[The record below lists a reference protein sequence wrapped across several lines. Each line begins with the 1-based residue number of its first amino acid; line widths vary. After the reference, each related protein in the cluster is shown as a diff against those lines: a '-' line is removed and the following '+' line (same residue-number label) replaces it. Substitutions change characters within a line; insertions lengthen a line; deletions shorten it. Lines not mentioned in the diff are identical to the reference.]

1 MGRRQPRDRP
11 RASQINTEMSL
22 IDQKRIEDAVTSI
35 ILALG
40 EDPAREG
47 LVDTPKRV
55 AQMYAEFFSGI
66 DQDPSEVLTT
76 DFQETHKDVVLL
88 RDVPF
93 FSICEHHF
101 LPFYGSA
108 HIGYVPSGRVVGAS
122 KLARSLDVLARRPQL
137 QERLTDQLVD
147 TLYTTIQ
154 PEGVTAVLSAEHMC
168 MSLRGVRK
176 PGSKI
181 VTSASRGSLR
191 TNDATKREFLALLQ
205 GT

>member
-1 MGRRQPRDRP
+1 M
-11 RASQINTEMSL
+11 
-22 IDQKRIEDAVTSI
+22 IDKKRIEDAVASI

-47 LVDTPKRV
+47 LVDTPRRV
-55 AQMYAEFFSGI
+55 AEMYTEFFSGL
-66 DQDPSEVLTT
+66 DQDPSEVLST
-76 DFQETHKDVVLL
+76 DFQEGHRDVVVL

-147 TLYTTIQ
+147 TLYSTIQ
-154 PEGVTAVLSAEHMC
+154 PEGVTVVLSAEHMC
-168 MSLRGVRK
+168 ISLRGAHK

-191 TNDATKREFLALLQ
+191 TNEATKREFLAMLREP
-205 GT
+205 